1 MKRNREERPYDVLN
15 CIERHTP
22 PDHKE
27 KYRFGDMYSLKD
39 HAIVRKAVQ
48 AITDEDECCVIVAAF
63 WNDLSFQ
70 KIAEMLSIPE
80 VEVLRIYD
88 RALRRIREFCL
99 AERNFSLSPPA
110 HLPMVA

>member
-1 MKRNREERPYDVLN
+1 MKWNREERPYDVLD
-15 CIERHTP
+15 CIERNTP

-27 KYRFGDMYSLKD
+27 KYHFGDMYSLKD
-39 HAIVRKAVQ
+39 HAIVRKAVRSMN
-48 AITDEDECCVIVAAF
+48 DDDECCVIVAAF

-88 RALRRIREFCL
+88 RALRQIRDFCL
-99 AERNFSLSPPA
+99 TERNFSLSPPA
-110 HLPMVA
+110 YLPKAA